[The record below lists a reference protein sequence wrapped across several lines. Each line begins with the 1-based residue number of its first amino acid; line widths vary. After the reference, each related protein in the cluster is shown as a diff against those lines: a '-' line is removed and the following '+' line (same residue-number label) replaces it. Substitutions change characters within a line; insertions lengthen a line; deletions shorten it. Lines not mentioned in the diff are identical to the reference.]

1 MSKVIA
7 QQLLH
12 DPAWRGALHIL
23 ETGFPSERSVVWQH
37 VDLVGRVIDF
47 DGMKTARIKQRGC
60 RLDE

>member
-23 ETGFPSERSVVWQH
+23 ETG
-37 VDLVGRVIDF
+37 L
-47 DGMKTARIKQRGC
+47 
-60 RLDE
+60 